1 MILVSDISDGLMAG
15 CGQAPCGSRGGA
27 GPARADGTVVD
38 LVTYRKFTSVGLPGH
53 LARAALAG
61 GALAVC
67 AGGAWAQDDA
77 GRGLGLLRALGLAP
91 ANTAAA
97 PVEVAPSTAAPA
109 RARPAGPALRAGG
122 AYVVR
127 PGDTLGSIAGRIAG
141 AQVTWRDLCDLN
153 ADVLADC
160 DAVEIGSRIALPGG
174 GGAAPAAATVEAGS
188 TPGSSVAR
196 SPTPTPRPMPQPAT
210 ATEVAPPPPSEA
222 RLAALQVTPPGGV
235 AVAGIEALSGGALS
249 LVGLGVPPAPAANP
263 SNVGAGPDAGRPV
276 GAAAPASGETTAL
289 ASVAEPEPKAE
300 PAASVGPIAAA
311 LDAPEPPAPVDVAS
325 AEPVEL
331 AAAAP
336 LEPEGELE
344 ANAGSGADLGRVDG
358 TGSALDGPRVLASL
372 SYGPGGL
379 PMSLRSYHLH
389 RIEDVAGGVRVSGH
403 VPGPYST
410 GTTGGAFLRLG
421 EGFEEEAAGK
431 RVRVSVTLSGPA
443 GGAVAVAYSTNDLG
457 NSGWRGLTLTPAPA
471 EHEFDY
477 AVPPL
482 VRGNGDY
489 VGVDPDPEGTGQAV
503 TIHAIRVDVLEGE
516 AP

>member
-1 MILVSDISDGLMAG
+1 M
-15 CGQAPCGSRGGA
+15 
-27 GPARADGTVVD
+27 
-38 LVTYRKFTSVGLPGH
+38 TYRKFDFVGLSGH
-53 LARAALAG
+53 VARAALAG
-61 GALAVC
+61 GALAVS

-91 ANTAAA
+91 ANMAAA
-97 PVEVAPSTAAPA
+97 PVEASRSASAPTP
-109 RARPAGPALRAGG
+109 ARPAGPALRAGG
-122 AYVVR
+122 AYVVQ
-127 PGDTLGSIAGRIAG
+127 PGDTVGSIARRIAG
-141 AQVTWRDLCDLN
+141 ASVTWRDVCAIN

-160 DAVEIGSRIALPGG
+160 DAVEVGTRIALPGG
-174 GGAAPAAATVEAGS
+174 GGAAPAAATVEPGSAAGS
-188 TPGSSVAR
+188 SLAR
-196 SPTPTPRPMPQPAT
+196 SPIPTPRPIPQPAT
-210 ATEVAPPPPSEA
+210 ATEVAPPPPSET

-249 LVGLGVPPAPAANP
+249 LVGLGVSPAPAANP
-263 SNVGAGPDAGRPV
+263 SNVGAGPDAGEPV
-276 GAAAPASGETTAL
+276 DAAAPASGEATAP
-289 ASVAEPEPKAE
+289 ASVAEPEPAVE
-300 PAASVGPIAAA
+300 PAAPPVPAAAA

-325 AEPVEL
+325 AEPIEL

-336 LEPEGELE
+336 LEREAEAEPAPEPR
-344 ANAGSGADLGRVDG
+344 AGADLGSVDG
-358 TGSALDGPRVLASL
+358 SEVAADGPRVLATL

-389 RIEDVAGGVRVSGH
+389 RIEAAADGLRVSGH

-410 GTTGGAFLRLG
+410 GTTGGAFLRL
-421 EGFEEEAAGK
+421 EDGFEGEAPGRTI
-431 RVRVSVTLSGPA
+431 RVTVTLSGPA

-457 NSGWRGLTLTPAPA
+457 NSGWRGLTLTPEPA

-489 VGVDPDPEGTGQAV
+489 VGIDPDPEGTGQAV

-516 AP
+516 AS